1 MRSQDFRK
9 ILQLELHLSYYQNV
23 RAKIKILLVVVPLVV
38 LPWAFLHV
46 EQKVKSKI
54 FCAILNFQR
63 RYYEVFLELFK
74 EKCKMP
80 TKESEV
86 ICSLK
91 QIRCKSAGTIVE
103 VYSVKHLKWSSLQNK

>member
-46 EQKVKSKI
+46 E
-54 FCAILNFQR
+54 
-63 RYYEVFLELFK
+63 
-74 EKCKMP
+74 
-80 TKESEV
+80 
-86 ICSLK
+86 
-91 QIRCKSAGTIVE
+91 
-103 VYSVKHLKWSSLQNK
+103 